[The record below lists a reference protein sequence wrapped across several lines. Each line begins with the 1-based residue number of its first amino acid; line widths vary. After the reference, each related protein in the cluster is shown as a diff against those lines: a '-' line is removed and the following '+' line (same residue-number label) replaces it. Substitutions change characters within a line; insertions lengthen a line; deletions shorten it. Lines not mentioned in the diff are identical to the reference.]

1 MKMDEQQG
9 MGGADFPY
17 TYAGQKDEPTKRA
30 CGACD
35 DVRSGQVDALSVRR
49 FSTGGIRFVQVAGV
63 LTAAVQTVKLFA
75 KGTGEPGDASG
86 IDGAL
91 TEADTDAFSEG
102 ALVTG
107 ANESFRAVALSF
119 SFGAPYKRDTT
130 GATREMPAWL
140 EGYRADMQLR
150 AMEDIAVSI
159 EHGESSTPYRL
170 GCIGMFPAQSGAAS
184 SPTFAQVGTP
194 MAGALI
200 PLRAVLKG
208 GAKSSSERVR
218 VVLSL
223 PRSITLGVRGPAA
236 DADAVLPIRAELI
249 GYVVSNAATAE
260 VIEQA
265 ERSAMRQLNARL
277 DANERAM
284 ANIADTLAKLS
295 NKL

>member
-1 MKMDEQQG
+1 M
-9 MGGADFPY
+9 
-17 TYAGQKDEPTKRA
+17 
-30 CGACD
+30 
-35 DVRSGQVDALSVRR
+35 
-49 FSTGGIRFVQVAGV
+49 
-63 LTAAVQTVKLFA
+63 
-75 KGTGEPGDASG
+75 
-86 IDGAL
+86 
-91 TEADTDAFSEG
+91 
-102 ALVTG
+102 
-107 ANESFRAVALSF
+107 
-119 SFGAPYKRDTT
+119 
-130 GATREMPAWL
+130 
-140 EGYRADMQLR
+140 
-150 AMEDIAVSI
+150 
-159 EHGESSTPYRL
+159 
-170 GCIGMFPAQSGAAS
+170 
-184 SPTFAQVGTP
+184 
-194 MAGALI
+194 
-200 PLRAVLKG
+200 LKG